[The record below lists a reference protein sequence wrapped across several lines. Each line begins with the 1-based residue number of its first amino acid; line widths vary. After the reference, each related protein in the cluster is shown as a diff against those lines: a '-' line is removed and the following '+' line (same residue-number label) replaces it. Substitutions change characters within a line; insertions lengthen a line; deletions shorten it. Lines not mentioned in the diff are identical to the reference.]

1 MGNFQIVLKS
11 LRAAKNLTQDELAR
25 NLKLSRSA
33 IGMYEKGS
41 REPDYE
47 ILELIADFFNVDID
61 YLLEKTTKTTLI
73 PTSTKP
79 PKIIEHYNQLNDI
92 GKTKPQNVL
101 RN

>member
-47 ILELIADFFNVDID
+47 ILELIADFF
-61 YLLEKTTKTTLI
+61 
-73 PTSTKP
+73 
-79 PKIIEHYNQLNDI
+79 
-92 GKTKPQNVL
+92 
-101 RN
+101 